1 MKAASAP
8 TALLALAVH
17 LEQSAAFVAPCSGGF
32 LRKGVSTRQCSTAT
46 AAATMSLD
54 NNSARVAL
62 GTFLAGAAVLF
73 SGGEAALADGSTT
86 KFSLPP
92 VGQGKDRCLFKSSA
106 MGQANAAR
114 DKLYDLRECDMSGKS
129 AAGFDLSGVIASE
142 ANFSK
147 GDFKEV
153 VMSKA
158 YARSSNWEEAD
169 FTNAVVDRVS
179 FDGSSMKGA
188 IFQNAVLTS
197 TSFTGADV
205 ENVDFTEAY
214 MGDFDQKNLCK
225 NPTLKG
231 TNPVTNADTRASAG
245 CRSL

>member
-1 MKAASAP
+1 
-8 TALLALAVH
+8 
-17 LEQSAAFVAPCSGGF
+17 
-32 LRKGVSTRQCSTAT
+32 
-46 AAATMSLD
+46 MSLD

-205 ENVDFTEAY
+205 ENADFTEAY